1 MANPTG
7 FLTNVGET
15 GAGYGAA
22 TAETFPVVVGKIIG
36 VFLTLMGAI
45 FLILIIYGGF
55 TWMTASG
62 EPEKIKKAQ
71 QIIKNAIIGL
81 IIVLAANVITQFIL
95 QQIIFRL
102 EGTAATG
109 A

>member
-22 TAETFPVVVGKIIG
+22 TVATLPVTIGKIIG
-36 VFLTLMGAI
+36 AFLTLMGAI

-55 TWMTASG
+55 KWMTAGGDS
-62 EPEKIKKAQ
+62 ENIKKAQ
-71 QIIKNAIIGL
+71 QIIRNAVIGL
-81 IIVLAANVITQFIL
+81 AIVLLANVITHFVLIG
-95 QQIIFRL
+95 II
-102 EGTAATG
+102 GAASVG
-109 A
+109 